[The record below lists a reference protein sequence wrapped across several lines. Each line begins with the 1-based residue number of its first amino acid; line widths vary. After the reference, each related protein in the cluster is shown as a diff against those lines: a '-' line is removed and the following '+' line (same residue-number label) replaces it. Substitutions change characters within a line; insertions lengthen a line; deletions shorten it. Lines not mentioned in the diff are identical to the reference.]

1 MKTQQRRDAW
11 QANGRSEFLPP
22 SEARNA
28 SDLSIETLIQ
38 SLTTTATGFNKQVQ
52 CGLMLN
58 ADDTGPQQATGT
70 RARPNGD
77 NRGHAPHPIPL
88 PMGEG
93 TPELSAARIPASL
106 LPGGEGQ
113 DEGRDRHS
121 LRRAVLKKCSFRL
134 QARYA

>member
-1 MKTQQRRDAW
+1 MLCVSPLRIASPGNLLENIKAKGGLSKQDYERNPKKCRRASENT
-11 QANGRSEFLPP
+11 AAAGRVARNGQSEFLQL

-28 SDLSIETLIQ
+28 SEFSIEILIQ

-70 RARPNGD
+70 RASPNGD
-77 NRGHAPHPIPL
+77 NRGHAPHPVPL

-93 TPELSAARIPASL
+93 IP
-106 LPGGEGQ
+106 
-113 DEGRDRHS
+113 
-121 LRRAVLKKCSFRL
+121 
-134 QARYA
+134 